1 VALDLDIALDEAQ
14 WTRTITLFS
23 GAVTAPV
30 LGRLGAG
37 SQRQET
43 ILGTLALV
51 ALGGLLT
58 AVPAPFGVLVAGRG
72 LQGLGLGVI
81 PLLMS
86 LARDTLPAD
95 RARKTIATVSVASTV
110 GIGVAYPL
118 MGFISEAAGL

>member
-1 VALDLDIALDEAQ
+1 DAQ
-14 WTRTITLFS
+14 WTLTITLVS

-58 AVPAPFGVLVAGRG
+58 AVPAPFGVLVAGR
-72 LQGLGLGVI
+72 
-81 PLLMS
+81 
-86 LARDTLPAD
+86 
-95 RARKTIATVSVASTV
+95 
-110 GIGVAYPL
+110 
-118 MGFISEAAGL
+118 